1 MWIRTEEEEGL
12 QSTESQP
19 GVVEAERRQE
29 ERGQT
34 LEYIQSSPSSQAHAR
49 AEFAVC
55 VSG

>member
-1 MWIRTEEEEGL
+1 MWIRTGEEGL